1 MAATWETLGAGTALN
16 RSGSGLDVRVGRGG
30 AGDLGRAAAQPL
42 RGWSA
47 GG

>member
-1 MAATWETLGAGTALN
+1 MAATWETLGVGATLN

-30 AGDLGRAAAQPL
+30 AGDLSRAVARPL